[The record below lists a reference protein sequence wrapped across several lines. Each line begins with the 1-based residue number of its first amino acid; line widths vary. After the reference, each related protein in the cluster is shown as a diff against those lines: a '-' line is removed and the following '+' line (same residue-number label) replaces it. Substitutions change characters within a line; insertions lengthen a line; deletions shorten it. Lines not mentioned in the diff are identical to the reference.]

1 MKAFIVSVF
10 LALSGLFGSN
20 KQQQVVLHTP
30 TLEPSPTVFVEESI
44 SPTLTPT
51 KVTTAKP
58 TITRPKSPINE
69 EILKKF
75 FGISDKNQAL
85 AILSD
90 KAQLQK
96 YEHEFYRKFLSY
108 PIPRVAISSNNQL
121 IAMPSMNG
129 FTICTGEQLK
139 KLYAEISAEEKQA
152 EYEKMNYDCH
162 HNPSKQETTECQEWR
177 RVNDINRVEPTKGS
191 LDDQI
196 AAYQKKI
203 EDYANKKNVYDNLLV
218 KYCQN

>member
-1 MKAFIVSVF
+1 VKAFIVSVF
-10 LALSGLFGSN
+10 LALSGLFGFN
-20 KQQQVVLHTP
+20 KPQQVAIPTP

-44 SPTLTPT
+44 SPTLTPI

-69 EILKKF
+69 EILIKF
-75 FGISDKNQAL
+75 FGISDKNQAS
-85 AILSD
+85 AILND

-96 YEHEFYRKFLSY
+96 YEQEFYRKFLSY
-108 PIPRVAISSNNQL
+108 PIPRITISGNGQQ

-129 FTICTGEQLK
+129 FAVCTGEQLK
-139 KLYAEISAEEKQA
+139 KLYSEISAEEKQV
-152 EYEKMNYDCH
+152 EFEKMNYDCH

-177 RVNDINRVEPTKGS
+177 RINDVNRVEPTKGS
-191 LDDQI
+191 IDDEI
-196 AAYQKKI
+196 ATLQKKI
-203 EDYANKKNVYDNLLV
+203 NEYANKKNAYDNLLV